1 MEITSTE
8 LKEKIKNGDKL
19 MVDFWATWCGPCS
32 VMKPMFESASQTL
45 KEQNSD
51 VQLYTFDIESD
62 RDFVSE
68 LGIRSVPMI
77 KAFSNGNEVF
87 SEVGLKQKSAI
98 IEMTKRLN

>member
-1 MEITSTE
+1 MEITSEE
-8 LKEKIKNGDKL
+8 LTKKIENGEKLI
-19 MVDFWATWCGPCS
+19 VDFHAKWCGPCKM
-32 VMKPMFESASQTL
+32 MKPMFESASQTL

-68 LGIRSVPMI
+68 LGIRSVPMV
-77 KAFSNGNEVF
+77 KAFSNGEEVF

>member
-1 MEITSTE
+1 MEITSAE

-19 MVDFWATWCGPCS
+19 MVDFFAEWCGPCK

-45 KEQNSD
+45 KDQNSD
-51 VQLYTFDIESD
+51 IQLYTFDIESD
-62 RDFVSE
+62 TGFVSE

-77 KAFSNGNEVF
+77 KAFSNGKEVF

-98 IEMTKRLN
+98 MEMVQRLN